1 MSNVISQIA
10 TQLPQ
15 QALPQPIHEAGEKLR
30 ALIDETAYVGEVV
43 SLGYN
48 DAILQIHDFHRQQV
62 GGIPALCFLLASR
75 VNPQTIPDPRTK
87 DASVILL
94 RVMDH
99 ADLPNSDEAKRVR
112 VENAQRVSGEV
123 GVNWDER
130 AVMDA
135 TTHHLLSFAGV
146 RCRVIGTY

>member
-1 MSNVISQIA
+1 MPNVISQIA

-15 QALPQPIHEAGEKLR
+15 PTLPKPVYDAGETLR
-30 ALIDETAYVGEVV
+30 GLVEANAYVGEVV

-48 DAILQIHDFHRQQV
+48 DAILQIHDFHRQEV

-75 VNPQTIPDPRTK
+75 VNPQTTPDARVE

-99 ADLPNSDEAKRVR
+99 ADLPNAEEANGFGLKLHN
-112 VENAQRVSGEV
+112 E
-123 GVNWDER
+123 
-130 AVMDA
+130 
-135 TTHHLLSFAGV
+135 
-146 RCRVIGTY
+146 

>member
-1 MSNVISQIA
+1 MPNVISRIA

-15 QALPQPIHEAGEKLR
+15 PTLPQPVHDAGEMLR
-30 ALIDETAYVGEVV
+30 ELIEADAYVGEVV

-48 DAILQIHDFHRQQV
+48 EAILQIHDFHRQQV

-75 VNPQTIPDPRTK
+75 VNPQTTPDVRTE

-99 ADLPNSDEAKRVR
+99 ADLPNAE
-112 VENAQRVSGEV
+112 
-123 GVNWDER
+123 
-130 AVMDA
+130 
-135 TTHHLLSFAGV
+135 
-146 RCRVIGTY
+146 

>member
-1 MSNVISQIA
+1 MPNVISQIA

-15 QALPQPIHEAGEKLR
+15 PTLPPAVHAAGDMLR
-30 ALIDETAYVGEVV
+30 GLVEGDAYVGEVV

-75 VNPQTIPDPRTK
+75 VNPQTTPDARAE

-94 RVMDH
+94 RVMDN
-99 ADLPNSDEAKRVR
+99 ADIHPNGIV
-112 VENAQRVSGEV
+112 
-123 GVNWDER
+123 
-130 AVMDA
+130 
-135 TTHHLLSFAGV
+135 
-146 RCRVIGTY
+146 